1 MKNINSIE
9 MENLKSI
16 ARYIVE
22 DLMRCGFDDITDST
36 GYYIIKEFA
45 DGTDRAVDV
54 YKSSDGGNFHYV
66 ITCSYEDGDYDYMF
80 TDDLSVEQL
89 VSKLEEFY
97 MIESHNFK
105 R

>member
-22 DLMRCGFDDITDST
+22 DLIRCGFDDITDST
-36 GYYIIKEFA
+36 GYYIVKEFD

-54 YKSSDGGNFHYV
+54 YKSSDGGNSHYV

-89 VSKLEEFY
+89 ENKLKEFY
-97 MIESHNFK
+97 MTEQHNFK